1 MKNNI
6 KANGLIQNI
15 DNNEALDESTQ
26 SKIEQ
31 SYKYKENDIYEYR
44 NSLPCYN
51 NLMDNFTTLQYKGI
65 KIPRLSINN
74 DFYFEKYKI
83 PFNEIFNKIN
93 LDYVFTKNFIFK
105 FSKILNNKNKDEN
118 QTKSIGINNKIIN
131 NEYLYIPQIKNPVN
145 NIDINNE
152 KNKIINNNSLIK
164 KTKTILKI
172 FKLKTYGAHEMK
184 KNLFHKK
191 RGRKSTKKKPRH
203 IHSAID
209 DDNILRKIQVHFL
222 SFLVSFTN
230 DYIDALSINIEKK
243 NIIHFKH
250 LDYKYKKII
259 NHESIEKMKASNIG
273 QILQIRASPKNKG
286 CDNIN
291 QIIYSKLCDQ
301 FPDLKEKYFNIIFKD
316 FFIDYYYN
324 NKNDDLILI
333 NDVNVKL
340 SVKTKNFNKLI
351 QNNINHIRKFNNVVK
366 YYYLNNRKEKISE
379 NTIKNIIIINEQKP
393 LFIID

>member
-93 LDYVFTKNFIFK
+93 LDYLFTKNFIFK

-230 DYIDALSINIEKK
+230 DYIDALSTNIEKK

-291 QIIYSKLCDQ
+291 QS
-301 FPDLKEKYFNIIFKD
+301 
-316 FFIDYYYN
+316 
-324 NKNDDLILI
+324 
-333 NDVNVKL
+333 
-340 SVKTKNFNKLI
+340 
-351 QNNINHIRKFNNVVK
+351 
-366 YYYLNNRKEKISE
+366 
-379 NTIKNIIIINEQKP
+379 
-393 LFIID
+393 